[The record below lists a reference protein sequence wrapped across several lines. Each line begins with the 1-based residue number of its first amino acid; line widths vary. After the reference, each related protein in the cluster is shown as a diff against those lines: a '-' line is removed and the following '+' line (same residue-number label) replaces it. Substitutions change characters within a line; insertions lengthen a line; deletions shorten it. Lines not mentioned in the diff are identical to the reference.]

1 MVTVTGV
8 RPPARFGELTINKNN
23 EVLEFKEKPNIKQ
36 GWINGG
42 FFVIEPEFLDFIKD
56 DSSILEKEP
65 LEAVANANQLMA
77 FLHEGFWHCIDTK
90 RDKDNL
96 EDIIN
101 TGNKKW

>member
-1 MVTVTGV
+1 
-8 RPPARFGELTINKNN
+8 
-23 EVLEFKEKPNIKQ
+23 
-36 GWINGG
+36 
-42 FFVIEPEFLDFIKD
+42 
-56 DSSILEKEP
+56 
-65 LEAVANANQLMA
+65 MA